1 MTIRTILVDD
11 EPLAIQGLRLRLEK
25 HDDVE
30 IVETCSNGREAL
42 DRLRAGLPDLLL
54 TDVMMPV
61 LSGFEVLR
69 VMQQT
74 PGLDRVPV
82 ILMSAVP
89 PGVKREEYQWQAF
102 LLKPFTLEAL
112 LKAVEQLIGKAAPE
126 PSGR

>member
-1 MTIRTILVDD
+1 MKTILVVDD
-11 EPLAIQGLRLRLEK
+11 EFDLASTLRAILEG
-25 HDDVE
+25 E
-30 IVETCSNGREAL
+30 GYRVETCSNGREVL
-42 DRLRAGLPDLLL
+42 DRLKAGRPDLLL

-74 PGLDRVPV
+74 PGLGSVPV

-102 LLKPFTLEAL
+102 LLKPFTIEAL
-112 LKAVEQLIGKAAPE
+112 LKAVEQQIGKAEAGTG
-126 PSGR
+126 GR